1 MGSMYEGNDRERERI
16 RMVETQ
22 IAARGV
28 ANPRVLDAMRAV
40 PRHLFVPPAYREA
53 AYADS
58 PLPIGQGQTISQP
71 YIVALMTELLEVA
84 PSDRVLEVG
93 TGSGYQAA
101 ILAKLAREVIS
112 VERIPEVSRM
122 AEENLLRVGIRN
134 VQLVNGDGTEGY
146 PEKAPYDGI
155 LVTAATPSVPEPLVE
170 QLAEAGRLVAPVGAR
185 DLQEL
190 VRLVKSGG
198 RISRS
203 SHGGVVFVPL
213 LGRYGWER

>member
-1 MGSMYEGNDRERERI
+1 MYEGNDRERERI